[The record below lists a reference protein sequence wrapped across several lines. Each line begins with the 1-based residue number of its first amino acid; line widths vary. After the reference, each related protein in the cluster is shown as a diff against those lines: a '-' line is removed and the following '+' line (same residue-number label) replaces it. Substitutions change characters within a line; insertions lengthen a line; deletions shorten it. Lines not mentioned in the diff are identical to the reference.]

1 MSITHDS
8 DFSFASPQEIAFIPA
23 PNSASHTSQPIET
36 MATLMDHLDGLTN
49 EQLRRII
56 LDMCV
61 KKDTNEERIVNII
74 RQWNDKTSPEEH
86 EGPQAKRRRPADD
99 AGSVPPKATTPSV
112 TAGNTQVCDDQGDVD
127 ELMRL
132 TTV

>member
-1 MSITHDS
+1 
-8 DFSFASPQEIAFIPA
+8 
-23 PNSASHTSQPIET
+23 

-112 TAGNTQVCDDQGDVD
+112 TAGNTQHDMELAGEPDDQLVSPSATAIQLTNEDGD
-127 ELMRL
+127 ELAVGVL
-132 TTV
+132 HHVQAASD